1 MLWNLTQVFGL
12 VWGSCVW
19 GYGVRMDGFRTSD
32 IYFAAYLKVAGANLL
47 GTERKGRRVVFIFE
61 DQGPIAMRQLKGAY
75 FADSAKVNVLS
86 FVQAVKHMKELTVRN
101 PIQPK

>member
-1 MLWNLTQVFGL
+1 MEPHTSLRACVGFLWLW
-12 VWGSCVW
+12 VWCG
-19 GYGVRMDGFRTSD
+19 MDGFRTSD
-32 IYFAAYLKVAGANLL
+32 IYFAAYLKVAGARMM

-86 FVQAVKHMKELTVRN
+86 FVQAVKNMKELTVRN
-101 PIQPK
+101 PIRPK